1 MVNFDDGNVVSAVQ
15 GWKAKHACEAARG
28 RIMFAVIFWGDNYEL
43 HPNLT
48 FFLFGPT
55 LDLSID
61 SGCGGCTAL
70 ESCQRIDAQGARTLD
85 ENVCEKQLQLVLKP
99 HD

>member
-43 HPNLT
+43 RPNLT
-48 FFLFGPT
+48 FFFFWPHFGFVDRLRMWRMHSPRK
-55 LDLSID
+55 LSTD
-61 SGCGGCTAL
+61 RRPRRTNSG
-70 ESCQRIDAQGARTLD
+70 
-85 ENVCEKQLQLVLKP
+85 
-99 HD
+99 